1 VNTSN
6 RKRLRRRRVFVIA
19 AALIALAITALPA
32 AAGTLDQA
40 QTSFGSA
47 KGYIGTWDGSGT
59 PILQAQTFTSS
70 ATGMLDRVDLPLR
83 VVGNPA
89 VSLTVEI
96 RTTAGGEPTSTVLG
110 SAVVSQTSVP
120 AFGGPAS
127 DFGTFGFL
135 PIPLSTP
142 ASVAAGS
149 SYAIVLGAAGSA
161 ATVYDPDPNRYEW
174 AGISGDPYV
183 AGHHVAIVGGILDPD
198 VTPVDLA
205 FKTYVAQPATVHFL
219 QPLDESTDS
228 AIVTNE
234 GSNSRTIPIKIQLTA
249 DGAPITGDGS
259 PGPTVTLGTPT
270 AIACAAGAVIDSIE
284 TYTSSPAAGSLTFAW
299 NSSGFWQLNLD
310 VKTLNLTIGSC
321 YRFDVYVDGTKVTNA
336 FAVYRPKSK

>member
-1 VNTSN
+1 MSTSN
-6 RKRLRRRRVFVIA
+6 TTSRRRAFVVA

-32 AAGTLDQA
+32 AAGTLDQT
-40 QTSFGSA
+40 QPGFGSA

-59 PILQAQTFTSS
+59 PVLQAQTFTSS
-70 ATGMLDRVDLPLR
+70 ATGMLDQVDLPLR
-83 VVGNPA
+83 VVGSPG

-110 SAVVSQTSVP
+110 SAVVPQSSVP
-120 AFGGPAS
+120 AFGGS
-127 DFGTFGFL
+127 QGDFTTFGFL
-135 PIPLSTP
+135 SIPLSTP
-142 ASVAAGS
+142 APVVAGS

-161 ATVYDPDPNRYEW
+161 GTVYDPTRYEW
-174 AGISGDPYV
+174 AGISGDPYA
-183 AGHHVAIVGGILDPD
+183 AGHHIAIVGGILDPD

-205 FKTYVAQPATVHFL
+205 FKTYVGQPAAATVHFL

-234 GSNSRTIPIKIQLTA
+234 GSNSRTIPVKIQLTA
-249 DGAPITGDGS
+249 GNAPITGDSS
-259 PGPTVTLGTPT
+259 PAPSVTLGTPV
-270 AIACAAGAVIDSIE
+270 AIACAAGAAVDTIE

-299 NSSGFWQLNLD
+299 NSGGFWQLNLD
-310 VKTLNLTIGSC
+310 VKTLGLTIGSC
-321 YRFDVYVDGTKVTNA
+321 YRFDVYVDGTKVANA